1 MESSIP
7 GGKRRR
13 AQKACQFCHQRKMK
27 CNNQLPRCSNC
38 FTHGQACTYAQGTKK
53 PRPSNDRISRL
64 EEENRQLQ
72 ASLASGS
79 TSDDQKTQR
88 SARTTRSSN
97 RRTPIEESARPVTQ
111 SCATDGEPT
120 VKEGSSLSPPRADA
134 SRSTGFHGPSS
145 VLFDEDAPNI
155 RQSKDLNGGEYP
167 LESLSSDLM
176 AKAATQRRCSFMG
189 LESQPSFSTTPL
201 TCLLES
207 RPAREH
213 LFLNTSIGH

>member
-7 GGKRRR
+7 GVKRRR

-27 CNNQLPRCSNC
+27 CNNELPKCSNC
-38 FTHGQACTYAQGTKK
+38 VTHGQACTYAQGTKK

-64 EEENRQLQ
+64 EEENRQLH

-79 TSDDQKTQR
+79 RSDDQEAQG

-97 RRTPIEESARPVTQ
+97 RRTSIEEIANPVNQ
-111 SCATDGEPT
+111 SCATGDEPPA
-120 VKEGSSLSPPRADA
+120 KEGLSLRSPRADA
-134 SRSTGFHGPSS
+134 LESPGFHGPSS

-155 RQSKDLNGGEYP
+155 RQPKDLNGGEDP
-167 LESLSSDLM
+167 LKPVSSELM

-189 LESQPSFSTTPL
+189 LGSPLSFSTTPL
-201 TCLLES
+201 TCLLVS
-207 RPAREH
+207 RRAREH
-213 LFLNTSIGH
+213 LLLNTSIGH